1 MTRSEQRHSSCSK
14 SIKPTSSITC
24 LCASPMKNAQKANHR
39 LLTVHLGNDFVY
51 QSKYVR
57 REVFDD
63 HLEITA
69 RHKQDNGHAVCAN
82 DVLSVFSQ

>member
-1 MTRSEQRHSSCSK
+1 MMSRELGGAREMKAGTTKEK
-14 SIKPTSSITC
+14 SNKEVDH
-24 LCASPMKNAQKANHR
+24 A
-39 LLTVHLGNDFVY
+39 
-51 QSKYVR
+51 R

>member
-1 MTRSEQRHSSCSK
+1 MKAGTTKEK
-14 SIKPTSSITC
+14 SNKEVDQ
-24 LCASPMKNAQKANHR
+24 A
-39 LLTVHLGNDFVY
+39 
-51 QSKYVR
+51 R